1 MVSEPLLWPFLS
13 SLVFIS
19 VTLFSTL
26 LLPSQ
31 HPSQPLAVEPPTS
44 SSRRPWVPNLQ
55 PPSLRSFTLHRPLP
69 FASLLQILLQLQ
81 LWRYHWDRLAPIYTL
96 VEPLTPSE
104 TARAPMRRSKVLFR
118 WSRAPRTFH
127 VPLHIWVFSHV
138 PPHAAHMP
146 SHALTSL
153 HAPRWHHC
161 WRHPCQPSLRRCWR
175 HVLASV
181 VDIILWLWGFDYWLF
196 SLTVDFDQAVDFDCW
211 LFSRIDFFRL
221 GSPYPVFRVDFIF
234 AVCFCILYL

>member
-26 LLPSQ
+26 LPPSQ
-31 HPSQPLAVEPPTS
+31 HPSQPLAVEPPTL

-81 LWRYHWDRLAPIYTL
+81 LWMYHWDRLEPIYTL

-118 WSRAPRTFH
+118 WSRAPHAFH

-138 PPHAAHMP
+138 LPCIAISGHAP
-146 SHALTSL
+146 LKRL
-153 HAPRWHHC
+153 HAPQPSRWHHC
-161 WRHPCQPSLRRCWR
+161 WRQPSLRRCWR
-175 HVLASV
+175 HLLALAADV
-181 VDIILWLWGFDYWLF
+181 IFWLWGFDF
-196 SLTVDFDQAVDFDCW
+196 DFDMAVDF
-211 LFSRIDFFRL
+211 
-221 GSPYPVFRVDFIF
+221 SPGLTF
-234 AVCFCILYL
+234 AVQVLLTQFFV